1 MKKLT
6 ALFLSLLFC
15 SFFASTSAFAVC
27 NASATT
33 TPATINYGSNASQ
46 TVPAGGISP
55 NGAAVDATFSVTCSS
70 ALTLQLLSL
79 SSWLRYT
86 AQQPLNLSNGID
98 TISYTLASNSTYTPG
113 ITAQGQSVGGPSGF
127 SLLGVGVLASGR
139 IDIPLHVKT
148 NTTTLWPSAG
158 TYTATQTLAVDGNIC
173 TSVSIAVICL
183 GYTPVSSTVTMSMT
197 MVVSKS
203 CEFISTP
210 TLVDFG
216 SVSFLENAAA
226 AQLSVSVRCTNQED
240 YLLYADNGN
249 NYAAG
254 SRYLKSSGGQS
265 IAYQIFQPSS
275 TTQVLGITTPLN
287 RLGTG
292 MSETVNLPV
301 RITSGQPTP
310 VAGTYTDNVRMV
322 IEY

>member
-6 ALFLSLLFC
+6 ASFLALVFC
-15 SFFASTSAFAVC
+15 SAFASSSALAVC

-79 SSWLRYT
+79 SSWLRYS
-86 AQQPLNLSNGID
+86 AQQPLNLSNGTD
-98 TISYTLASNSTYTPG
+98 TISYTLASNSTYTPA

-127 SLLGVGVLASGR
+127 SLLSLAVLSSGT
-139 IDIPLHVKT
+139 ISIPLHVKT

-158 TYTATQTLAVDGNIC
+158 TYTASQTLTVDGNIC
-173 TSVSIAVICL
+173 TSVSIAVVCL
-183 GYTPVSSTVTMSMT
+183 GYTPVNSTVTMNMT

-216 SVSFLENAAA
+216 SVSFLENVVA

-249 NYAAG
+249 NYTAG
-254 SRYLKSSGGQS
+254 SRYLKSPGGQS
-265 IAYQIFQPSS
+265 IAYQIFQPGS
-275 TTQVLGITTPLN
+275 TTQILGITNPLN

-301 RITSGQPTP
+301 RITAGQSTP
-310 VAGTYTDNVRMV
+310 IAGTYTDNVRMV

>member
-1 MKKLT
+1 MTTPT
-6 ALFLSLLFC
+6 ALFLSLMFC
-15 SFFASTSAFAVC
+15 SASAFAVC
-27 NASATT
+27 NTSATT

-98 TISYTLASNSTYTPG
+98 TVSYTLASNSTYTPG

-127 SLLGVGVLASGR
+127 SLLGLGVLASGR

-158 TYTATQTLAVDGNIC
+158 TYTATQTLTVDGNIC
-173 TSVSIAVICL
+173 TSVSIAIICL
-183 GYTPVSSTVTMSMT
+183 GYTPVNATVTMSMT

-216 SVSFLENAAA
+216 SVSFLENTAA
-226 AQLSVSVRCTNQED
+226 AQLSVSIRCTNQED

-249 NYAAG
+249 NYTSG
-254 SRYLKSSGGQS
+254 SRYLKSAGGQS

-275 TTQVLGITTPLN
+275 TTQILGVTNPLN

-301 RITSGQPTP
+301 RITTGQSTP